1 MNRIC
6 VFCGSK
12 TGNSPLFLEA
22 AVQLGRVLAERGLEL
37 VYGGASIGLM
47 GAVADSVMAGGGKVV
62 GVIPEAMASKE
73 VAHDGLTEM
82 HVVSSMH
89 ERKSMMARLA
99 DAFVALPGGFGS
111 FEELLEMITWA
122 QLGIHRK
129 PVGIL
134 NVSGYYDP
142 LIQLFEGAIE
152 AGFIKPRNR
161 QLYVIEREA
170 DRLLRTLLAHKL
182 PEVKRWIA
190 ERETW

>member
-22 AVQLGRVLAERGLEL
+22 ATELGRFLAERGLDL

-47 GAVADSVMAGGGKVV
+47 GAVADSVMAGGGRVI

-73 VAHDGLTEM
+73 VAHEGLTEM

-142 LIQLFEGAIE
+142 MIQLFENAIE
-152 AGFIKPRNR
+152 AGFIKPKNR
-161 QLYVIEREA
+161 QLFVIDQEA
-170 DRLLRTLLAHKL
+170 DRLLQTLLAQEL
-182 PEVKRWIA
+182 PEVKRWIT
-190 ERETW
+190 ERET

>member
-12 TGNSPLFLEA
+12 TGSDPLFLEIA
-22 AVQLGRVLAERGLEL
+22 KQLGRVLAVRGLHL

-47 GAVADSVMAGGGKVV
+47 GAVADSVIASGGRAV
-62 GVIPEAMASKE
+62 GVIPEAMATKE
-73 VAHDGLTEM
+73 VAHEGLTEM

-99 DAFVALPGGFGS
+99 DGFVALPGGFGS

-142 LIQLFEGAIE
+142 LIQLFERAIE
-152 AGFIKPRNR
+152 EGFIKPRNR
-161 QLYVIEREA
+161 QLFVVEQGPDE
-170 DRLLRTLLAHKL
+170 LLETLLAHKL
-182 PEVKRWIA
+182 PEVKRWIT
-190 ERETW
+190 ERET

>member
-22 AVQLGRVLAERGLEL
+22 AIQLGRVLAERGLDL

-47 GAVADSVMAGGGKVV
+47 GAVADSVLTGGGKVV

-134 NVSGYYDP
+134 NVAGYYDP

-161 QLYVIEREA
+161 QLFVIEQEA
-170 DRLLRTLLAHKL
+170 DRLLQTLLAHKL
-182 PEVKRWIA
+182 PEVKRWIT
-190 ERETW
+190 EREA

>member
-12 TGNSPLFLEA
+12 TGSNPVFLETA
-22 AVQLGRVLAERGLEL
+22 KQLGRVLAERGLDL

-47 GAVADSVMAGGGKVV
+47 GAVADSVMGGGGRVV
-62 GVIPEAMASKE
+62 GVIPEAMATKE

-89 ERKSMMARLA
+89 ERKSVMARLA
-99 DAFVALPGGFGS
+99 DGFVALPGGFGS

-142 LIQLFEGAIE
+142 LIQLFERAIE
-152 AGFIKPRNR
+152 EGFIKPRNR
-161 QLYVIEREA
+161 QLVVVEQEP
-170 DRLLRTLLAHKL
+170 DELLQTLLAHKL
-182 PEVKRWIA
+182 PEVKRWIT
-190 ERETW
+190 ERET

>member
-22 AVQLGRVLAERGLEL
+22 AIQLGRVLAERGLDL
-37 VYGGASIGLM
+37 VDGGASIGLM
-47 GAVADSVMAGGGKVV
+47 GAVADSVLTGGGKVV

-134 NVSGYYDP
+134 NVAGYYDP

-161 QLYVIEREA
+161 QLFVIEQEA
-170 DRLLRTLLAHKL
+170 DRLLQTLLAHKL
-182 PEVKRWIA
+182 PEVKRWIT
-190 ERETW
+190 EREA

>member
-1 MNRIC
+1 M
-6 VFCGSK
+6 
-12 TGNSPLFLEA
+12 GNNPLFLEKA
-22 AVQLGRVLAERGLEL
+22 IQLGRVLAGRGLDL

-73 VAHDGLTEM
+73 VVHDGLTEM

-122 QLGIHRK
+122 QLGILQK
-129 PVGIL
+129 PLGIL
-134 NVSGYYDP
+134 NLSGYYDP
-142 LIQLFEGAIE
+142 LIQLFERAIAE
-152 AGFIKPRNR
+152 DFIRPSNR
-161 QLYVIEREA
+161 QLFLVDEEP
-170 DRLLRTLLAHKL
+170 DRLLQTLLSHKL
-182 PEVKRWIA
+182 PEVKRWIT
-190 ERETW
+190 ERKT

>member
-12 TGNSPLFLEA
+12 TGTNPLFLET
-22 AVQLGRVLAERGLEL
+22 AVELGRVLAQRGLGL

-47 GAVADSVMAGGGKVV
+47 GAVADSVMGCGGRVV
-62 GVIPEAMASKE
+62 GVIPEAMATKE
-73 VAHDGLTEM
+73 VAHEGLSEM

-99 DAFVALPGGFGS
+99 DGFVALPGGFGS

-129 PVGIL
+129 PVAIL

-142 LIQLFEGAIE
+142 LIQLFERAIE
-152 AGFIKPRNR
+152 EGFIKPRNR
-161 QLYVIEREA
+161 QLVVVKQEPDE
-170 DRLLRTLLAHKL
+170 LLETLLTHEL
-182 PEVKRWIA
+182 PVVKRWIT
-190 ERETW
+190 EQGT

>member
-22 AVQLGRVLAERGLEL
+22 ATELGRFLAERGLDL

-47 GAVADSVMAGGGKVV
+47 GAVADSVMAGGGRVI

-73 VAHDGLTEM
+73 VAHEGLTEM

-142 LIQLFEGAIE
+142 LIQLFENAIE
-152 AGFIKPRNR
+152 AGFIKPKNR
-161 QLYVIEREA
+161 QLFVIDQEA
-170 DRLLRTLLAHKL
+170 DRLLQTLLAQEL
-182 PEVKRWIA
+182 PEVKRWIT
-190 ERETW
+190 ERET

>member
-12 TGNSPLFLEA
+12 TGSEPLFLEMA
-22 AVQLGRVLAERGLEL
+22 IRLGQVLAERGLDL

-47 GAVADSVMAGGGKVV
+47 GAVADSVIAGGGKVV
-62 GVIPEAMASKE
+62 GVIPEAMSSKE

-142 LIQLFEGAIE
+142 LIQLFERAIE
-152 AGFIKPRNR
+152 EGFIKPRNR
-161 QLYVIEREA
+161 QLFVIEREP
-170 DRLLRTLLAHKL
+170 DRLLQTLVAHRL
-182 PEVKRWIA
+182 PEVKRWIT
-190 ERETW
+190 ERET

>member
-12 TGNSPLFLEA
+12 TGNSPLFLETA
-22 AVQLGRVLAERGLEL
+22 IQLGRVLAERGLEL

-73 VAHDGLTEM
+73 VAHDGVTEM

-134 NVSGYYDP
+134 NVNGYYDP

-161 QLYVIEREA
+161 QLFVIEQEA
-170 DRLLRTLLAHKL
+170 DRLLQTLLAHKP
-182 PEVKRWIA
+182 PEVKRWIT
-190 ERETW
+190 ERET

>member
-12 TGNSPLFLEA
+12 MGINPRFLETA
-22 AVQLGRVLAERGLEL
+22 IQLGRVLAERRLDL

-122 QLGIHRK
+122 QLGIHQK

-142 LIQLFEGAIE
+142 LIQLFERAIE
-152 AGFIKPRNR
+152 EDFIRPSNR
-161 QLYVIEREA
+161 QLFLVDQEP
-170 DRLLRTLLAHKL
+170 DRLIQTLLTHKL
-182 PEVKRWIA
+182 PEVKRWIT
-190 ERETW
+190 ERET

>member
-12 TGNSPLFLEA
+12 MGINPRFLETA
-22 AVQLGRVLAERGLEL
+22 IQLGRVLAERRLDL

-73 VAHDGLTEM
+73 VAHNGLTEM

-122 QLGIHRK
+122 QLGIHQK

-142 LIQLFEGAIE
+142 LIQLFERAIE
-152 AGFIKPRNR
+152 EDFIRPSNR
-161 QLYVIEREA
+161 QLFLVDQEP
-170 DRLLRTLLAHKL
+170 DRLIQTLLTHKL
-182 PEVKRWIA
+182 PEVKRWIT
-190 ERETW
+190 ERET

>member
-12 TGNSPLFLEA
+12 MGINPRFLETA
-22 AVQLGRVLAERGLEL
+22 IQLGRVLAERRLDL

-47 GAVADSVMAGGGKVV
+47 GAVADSVMAGGGKAV

-122 QLGIHRK
+122 QLGIHQK

-142 LIQLFEGAIE
+142 LIQLFERAIE
-152 AGFIKPRNR
+152 EDFIRPSNR
-161 QLYVIEREA
+161 QLFLVDQEP
-170 DRLLRTLLAHKL
+170 DRLIQTLLTHKL
-182 PEVKRWIA
+182 PEVKRWIT
-190 ERETW
+190 ERET

>member
-22 AVQLGRVLAERGLEL
+22 ATELGRLLAERGLDL

-47 GAVADSVMAGGGKVV
+47 GAVADSVMAGGGRVV

-73 VAHDGLTEM
+73 VAHEGLTEM

-122 QLGIHRK
+122 QLGIQRK

-142 LIQLFEGAIE
+142 LIQLFENAIE
-152 AGFIKPRNR
+152 AGFIKARNR
-161 QLYVIEREA
+161 QLFVIDQEA
-170 DRLLRTLLAHKL
+170 DRLLQTLLAHRL
-182 PEVKRWIA
+182 PEVKRWIT
-190 ERETW
+190 ERET

>member
-12 TGNSPLFLEA
+12 TGSNPLFLETA
-22 AVQLGRVLAERGLEL
+22 IQLGRVLGERGLDL

-47 GAVADSVMAGGGKVV
+47 GVVADSVIASGGRAV
-62 GVIPEAMASKE
+62 GVIPEAMATKE

-99 DAFVALPGGFGS
+99 DGFVALPGGFGS

-122 QLGIHRK
+122 QLGI
-129 PVGIL
+129 L
-134 NVSGYYDP
+134 NLSGYYDP
-142 LIQLFEGAIE
+142 LIQLFERAIE
-152 AGFIKPRNR
+152 EGFIKPRNR
-161 QLYVIEREA
+161 QLFVVEEGP
-170 DRLLRTLLAHKL
+170 DELLETLLAHKL
-182 PEVKRWIA
+182 PEVKRWIT
-190 ERETW
+190 ERET

>member
-1 MNRIC
+1 MGINPR
-6 VFCGSK
+6 
-12 TGNSPLFLEA
+12 FLETA
-22 AVQLGRVLAERGLEL
+22 IQLGRVLAERRLDL

-122 QLGIHRK
+122 QLGIHQK

-142 LIQLFEGAIE
+142 LIQLFERAIE
-152 AGFIKPRNR
+152 EDFIRPSNR
-161 QLYVIEREA
+161 QLFLVDQEPN
-170 DRLLRTLLAHKL
+170 RLIQTLLTHKL
-182 PEVKRWIA
+182 PEVKRWIT
-190 ERETW
+190 ERET

>member
-12 TGNSPLFLEA
+12 TGNSPLFLETA
-22 AVQLGRVLAERGLEL
+22 IQLGRVLAERGLDL

-73 VAHDGLTEM
+73 VAHDCLTEM

-134 NVSGYYDP
+134 NVGGYYDP
-142 LIQLFEGAIE
+142 LIQLFERAIE
-152 AGFIKPRNR
+152 EGFIKPRNR
-161 QLYVIEREA
+161 KLFVIEQEP
-170 DRLLRTLLAHKL
+170 DRLLQTLVAHRL
-182 PEVKRWIA
+182 PEVKRWIT
-190 ERETW
+190 ERET

>member
-152 AGFIKPRNR
+152 AGFIKSRNR

-170 DRLLRTLLAHKL
+170 DRLLQTLLAHKL
-182 PEVKRWIA
+182 PEVKRWIT

>member
-22 AVQLGRVLAERGLEL
+22 ATELGRFLAERGLDL

-47 GAVADSVMAGGGKVV
+47 GAVADSVMAGGGRVV

-73 VAHDGLTEM
+73 VAHEGLTEM

-152 AGFIKPRNR
+152 AGFIKPSNR
-161 QLYVIEREA
+161 KLFVIEQEA
-170 DRLLRTLLAHKL
+170 DRLLQTLLAHRL
-182 PEVKRWIA
+182 PEVKRWIT
-190 ERETW
+190 ERET

>member
-12 TGNSPLFLEA
+12 TGTNPLFLKT
-22 AVQLGRVLAERGLEL
+22 AVELGRVLAQRGLGL

-47 GAVADSVMAGGGKVV
+47 GAVADSVMGCGGRVV
-62 GVIPEAMASKE
+62 GVIPEAMATKE
-73 VAHDGLTEM
+73 VAHEGLSEM

-99 DAFVALPGGFGS
+99 DGFVALPGGFGS

-129 PVGIL
+129 PVAIL

-142 LIQLFEGAIE
+142 LIQLFERAIE
-152 AGFIKPRNR
+152 EGFIKPRNR
-161 QLYVIEREA
+161 QLVVVKQEPDE
-170 DRLLRTLLAHKL
+170 LLETLLTHEL
-182 PEVKRWIA
+182 PVVKRWIT
-190 ERETW
+190 EQGT